1 MLFTPVFV
9 ATLLASFGMA
19 IPADLEKRIT
29 YDPQLAFSF
38 INVDI
43 LSSDIAAAQPLRHSN
58 ILRTGWCGGLLWPG
72 VIRQ

>member
-9 ATLLASFGMA
+9 ATLLATFGMA
-19 IPADLEKRIT
+19 IPADLEKRVT
-29 YDPQLAFSF
+29 YEPQLAFSYKT
-38 INVDI
+38 VDT
-43 LSSDIAAAQPLRHSN
+43 LYSDIAAAQPFRYSN